1 MTDTL
6 ATIVGSFG
14 AAGLL
19 WAFFAVSTRRRIPED
34 LAVLLANFVGSLL
47 LVVNTWHFHAWPPL
61 VVNSVWAVIA
71 VVTFRQSRR
80 LAATRRD

>member
-14 AAGLL
+14 AAALL
-19 WAFFAVSTRRRIPED
+19 WAFFAVSMRRRIPED
-34 LAVLLANFVGSLL
+34 LAVLVANFAGSLL
-47 LVVNTWHFHAWPPL
+47 LVVNTCHFHAWPPL

-71 VVTFRQSRR
+71 VVTFRHSRR
-80 LAATRRD
+80 TAAKSRD